1 MAKEN
6 SSATTVPKI
15 SMTTELYY
23 SESNDYSDK
32 EQIFMIQSIPQLQAP
47 SEPVTYGCLES
58 DTEYQTEGR
67 KKAESIQIP
76 ILYVSVQHDTL
87 KAFADAKTKLYF
99 MVKLPNSTAP
109 ANGKPLIEK
118 FSGTI
123 DISLDAIELDGILQE
138 TLTIFKDSSV
148 SEDKWTET

>member
-6 SSATTVPKI
+6 SSATTAPKI

-23 SESNDYSDK
+23 SESNDYSNK

-76 ILYVSVQHDTL
+76 ILYVSAQHDTL
-87 KAFADAKTKLYF
+87 KAFAETKTKLYF

-148 SEDKWTET
+148 SEGKWTET